1 VKRYLECL
9 VIVVLLCGITAIRGQ
24 DDAAGIKPKEEPEL
38 QKIKVETNLME
49 VRVVVTDKKGQNI
62 ESLKKEDFEL
72 FENDQPQEVSFFSL
86 SQLEGDRSK
95 SAAAETGTQDKDASL
110 QKARERLSRPPV
122 RTTLLFVDSL
132 HLSFSSLNS
141 VKNALRKFVKE
152 KMTEQ
157 DVVSLV
163 TTSQT
168 FGAAQLFTRDKELLN
183 YAIERIRL
191 GPVAHESMLTPIL
204 ASEVLSDRIDAVRQA
219 VDIMRHEKNIEC
231 GCDNLRMLARN
242 EAAGVISEAAYSRKA
257 TLSILRD
264 YAEYMERLPGKRMI
278 VVFSDGFTMRD
289 SDMVAT
295 HMEQLQPAID
305 RAVRSGV
312 VIYSIDA
319 KGVASLPTVD
329 AGRNT
334 KRSMPDTYKRDAD
347 LAARA
352 AGMDA
357 DAVGREQAEISA
369 CRDAPYC
376 PQDPSYCDP
385 RCFFPA
391 TGQLETYLH
400 LSEREEQ
407 NGLAAMA
414 DQTGGSMYANHNEL
428 IIPLAQAFDANRF
441 YYVLSYYLPKGSDPH
456 KFRSIKVRVRN
467 HPEYVVRTARGYS
480 IPDTAETLAAEAA
493 KTPQQR
499 LIKAMGAPFPLT
511 DLGVSAQADF
521 MQGEADDKQVS
532 LAVYFDGDRFQY
544 LEKDLRKVI
553 GLEILYAVYDSSG
566 KQVNA
571 ISANVEGKLTQE
583 GMAQAKTRGFRF
595 AQRLA
600 LKPGV
605 YQMRVGVREEGTDRM
620 GTAAT
625 WIEVPEIAGSKLEM
639 SSLVLRNP
647 LDLEPGAKEGINVS
661 ELEQIKVVQGIP
673 LFARSDFCEYSFRV
687 HPGSQPSVDSDLQW
701 MSELSRDGKPVKQEP
716 WRSIPSEDRNVDGKG
731 WFDLDGE
738 LDLSKFA
745 PGVYELH
752 ISVKDA
758 KSNKSVQ
765 RTAVFD
771 VE

>member
-1 VKRYLECL
+1 MMNRYLECL
-9 VIVVLLCGITAIRGQ
+9 VIVVLLCSITAIPGQ
-24 DDAAGIKPKEEPEL
+24 DDAAKIKPKEEPEI

-49 VRVVVTDKKGQNI
+49 VRAVVTDRKGQNI

-72 FENDQPQEVSFFSL
+72 LESDQPQEIGFFSI
-86 SQLEGDRSK
+86 SQLEGDRSR
-95 SAAAETGTQDKDASL
+95 SAAAETGPQDREASL

-132 HLSFSSLNS
+132 HLSFTSLNR
-141 VKNALRKFVKE
+141 VKDALRKFVKE

-191 GPVAHESMLTPIL
+191 GPVAHESLLTPVL

-219 VDIMRHEKNIEC
+219 VDIMRQEKNIEC
-231 GCDNLRMLARN
+231 GCDLLRTLARS
-242 EAAGVISEAAYSRKA
+242 EAMRVISEASFARKA
-257 TLSILRD
+257 TFSILKD
-264 YAEYMERLPGKRMI
+264 YAEFMERLPGKRMI
-278 VVFSDGFTMRD
+278 VVFSDGFTLRD
-289 SDMVAT
+289 SDMGIHT
-295 HMEQLQPAID
+295 EQLQPAID

-319 KGVASLPTVD
+319 KGVAGLPTIDVSKNMRRTY
-329 AGRNT
+329 A
-334 KRSMPDTYKRDAD
+334 DTYKRDNEFASSNPGESQSS
-347 LAARA
+347 A
-352 AGMDA
+352 
-357 DAVGREQAEISA
+357 QTKAEIEA
-369 CRDAPYC
+369 CREAAYC
-376 PQDPSYCDP
+376 PNDPNYCDS
-385 RCFFPA
+385 RCFIPPP
-391 TGQLETYLH
+391 GQLENFLH
-400 LSEREEQ
+400 LSEREVQ
-407 NGLAAMA
+407 NGLVAMA
-414 DQTGGSMYANHNEL
+414 DQTGGNMYANHNNL
-428 IIPLAQAFDANRF
+428 DIPLAQAFDANRF
-441 YYVLSYYLPKGSDPH
+441 YYVLSYYLPRGSDPR

-467 HPEYVVRTARGYS
+467 HPEYTVRTARGYS
-480 IPDTAETLAAEAA
+480 LSETAETLAADAA

-521 MQGEADDKQVS
+521 MEGETDDKQVS
-532 LAVYFDGDRFQY
+532 LTAYFDGDRFQY
-544 LEKDLRKVI
+544 QEKEQRKVI

-566 KQVNA
+566 KQMNA
-571 ISANVEGKLTQE
+571 ISANVEGKLTPE
-583 GMAQAKTRGFRF
+583 GMAQAKTSGFRF
-595 AQRLA
+595 SQRLA

-625 WIEVPEIAGSKLEM
+625 WIEVPEIVSGKLEM
-639 SSLVLRNP
+639 SSLALRNP
-647 LDLEPGAKEGINVS
+647 LETDSTAKEGINVS
-661 ELEQIKVVQGIP
+661 ELEQIKIVQGIP
-673 LFARSDFCEYSFRV
+673 LFARNDFCDYSFRV
-687 HPGSQPSVDSDLQW
+687 YPGGPASANPDLQW

-716 WRSIPSEDRNVDGKG
+716 WRPVPQEDRNVDNKG

-738 LDLSKFA
+738 VDLSGFT
-745 PGVYELH
+745 PGIYELRV
-752 ISVKDA
+752 SVKDA
-758 KSNKSVQ
+758 KSNKTVQ

>member
-1 VKRYLECL
+1 MNRYLACL
-9 VIVVLLCGITAIRGQ
+9 AIIVMWCGISAIPGQ
-24 DDAAGIKPKEEPEL
+24 DTAGKTQQQEVPET
-38 QKIKVETNLME
+38 QKIKVQTDLME
-49 VRVVVTDKKGQNI
+49 VRAVVTDKKGQI
-62 ESLKKEDFEL
+62 IKDLKKEDFEL
-72 FENDQPQEVSFFSL
+72 QENDQPQEVSFFSI

-95 SAAAETGTQDKDASL
+95 TAAEEAGPQDREASL

-122 RTTLLFVDSL
+122 RTTLLFIDSL
-132 HLSFSSLNS
+132 HLSFSDLNR
-141 VKNALRKFVKE
+141 VKDALRKFVKE
-152 KMTEQ
+152 QMTEQ
-157 DVVSLV
+157 DAISLV

-183 YAIERIRL
+183 FAIERIRL
-191 GPVAHESMLTPIL
+191 GPVAHESLLTPVL
-204 ASEVLSDRIDAVRQA
+204 ASEVLSDRIDAVRLG
-219 VDIMRHEKNIEC
+219 VDIMRQERNMEC

-242 EAAGVISEAAYSRKA
+242 EAMGVISEGAYSRKA
-257 TLSILRD
+257 TLSILKD

-289 SDMVAT
+289 SDMNST

-329 AGRNT
+329 AGRNI

-352 AGMDA
+352 AGMDT
-357 DAVGREQAEISA
+357 DAVGREQAEIST

-376 PQDPSYCDP
+376 PQDPNYCDP
-385 RCFFPA
+385 RCFIPA

-414 DQTGGSMYANHNEL
+414 DQTGGNMYANHNNL
-428 IIPLAQAFDANRF
+428 NIPLTQAFDANRF
-441 YYVLSYYLPKGSDPH
+441 YYGLSYYLPKGSDPH

-499 LIKAMGAPFPLT
+499 LIKAMGTPFPLT

-521 MQGEADDKQVS
+521 MENETDDKQVS

-544 LEKDLRKVI
+544 REKDQRKII

-566 KQVNA
+566 KQMNA
-571 ISANVEGKLTQE
+571 TSANVEGKLTQE
-583 GMAQAKTRGFRF
+583 GMAQAKTSGFRF

-625 WIEVPEIAGSKLEM
+625 WIEVPEIAAGKLEM

-647 LDLEPGAKEGINVS
+647 LDIEPGAKDGINVS

-673 LFARSDFCEYSFRV
+673 LFARNDFVEYAFRV
-687 HPGSQPSVDSDLQW
+687 YPGAQATANSDLQW

-716 WRSIPSEDRNVDGKG
+716 WRPVPPEDRKVDAKG

-738 LDLSKFA
+738 ADLSGFT
-745 PGVYELH
+745 PGIYELRV
-752 ISVKDA
+752 SVKDT

-765 RTAVFD
+765 RTTVFD

>member
-1 VKRYLECL
+1 MNKYLACL
-9 VIVVLLCGITAIRGQ
+9 VIIVMWCGISAIPGQ
-24 DDAAGIKPKEEPEL
+24 DDAAKTKPQEVPEA
-38 QKIKVETNLME
+38 QKIKVQTDLME
-49 VRVVVTDKKGQNI
+49 VRAVVTDKKGQI
-62 ESLKKEDFEL
+62 IKDLKKEDFEL
-72 FENDQPQEVSFFSL
+72 QENDQPQDISFFSI

-95 SAAAETGTQDKDASL
+95 TAAEETGPQDREASL

-122 RTTLLFVDSL
+122 RTTLLFIDSL
-132 HLSFSSLNS
+132 HLSFPDLNR
-141 VKNALRKFVKE
+141 VKDALRKFVKE
-152 KMTEQ
+152 QMTEQ
-157 DVVSLV
+157 DAISLV

-191 GPVAHESMLTPIL
+191 GPVAHESLLAPIL
-204 ASEVLSDRIDAVRQA
+204 ASEVLSDRIDAVRLA
-219 VDIMRHEKNIEC
+219 VDIMRQEKNIEC

-242 EAAGVISEAAYSRKA
+242 EAMGVISEASYSRKA

-278 VVFSDGFTMRD
+278 VVFSDGFTLRD

-329 AGRNT
+329 AGRNM
-334 KRSMPDTYKRDAD
+334 KRSMPDSYRRDAD

-352 AGMDA
+352 AGMNA
-357 DAVGREQAEISA
+357 DAVGREQAEIET

-385 RCFFPA
+385 RCFIPT
-391 TGQLETYLH
+391 TGQLETYLY

-407 NGLAAMA
+407 NGLSAMA
-414 DQTGGSMYANHNEL
+414 EQTGGSMYSNHNNL
-428 IIPLAQAFDANRF
+428 DIPLTQAFDANRF

-480 IPDTAETLAAEAA
+480 IPDNAETLAAEAA

-521 MQGEADDKQVS
+521 MQRETDDKQVS
-532 LAVYFDGDRFQY
+532 LTVYFDGDRFQY
-544 LEKDLRKVI
+544 REKDQRKVI

-571 ISANVEGKLTQE
+571 ASANVEGKLTQE
-583 GMAQAKTRGFRF
+583 GMAQAKTGGFRF

-625 WIEVPEIAGSKLEM
+625 WIDVPEIVGGKLEM

-647 LDLEPGAKEGINVS
+647 LDIDPGAKEGINVS
-661 ELEQIKVVQGIP
+661 ELEQIKIVQGIP
-673 LFARSDFCEYSFRV
+673 LFARNDFCDYAFRV
-687 HPGSQPSVDSDLQW
+687 YQGTQTPANPDLQW
-701 MSELSRDGKPVKQEP
+701 MSELLLNGKQIKQEP
-716 WRSIPSEDRNVDGKG
+716 WQPIPTEDRNVDSKG

-738 LDLSKFA
+738 VELNGFN
-745 PGVYELH
+745 PGVYELRVS
-752 ISVKDA
+752 IKDT
-758 KSNKSVQ
+758 KSNKTVQ
-765 RTAVFD
+765 RAAVFD